1 MSDAWDVE
9 QLGAGRFRFTNVSGG
24 RLAMIT
30 LTPHDATEVAV
41 EDGAPGDAWVVPSP
55 VGPGEAFTAVV
66 RGAGVRITATAVP
79 SMQPVYQDLPV
90 S

>member
-1 MSDAWDVE
+1 MSVLWDVE
-9 QLGAGRFRFTNVSGG
+9 QLGSGRFRFTNVSGT
-24 RLAMIT
+24 RLAMIA
-30 LTPHDATEVAV
+30 LTPQDGAEVAV

-55 VGPGEAFTAVV
+55 VGPRESFTAVV

-79 SMQPVYQDLPV
+79 SMQSVYQDLPV